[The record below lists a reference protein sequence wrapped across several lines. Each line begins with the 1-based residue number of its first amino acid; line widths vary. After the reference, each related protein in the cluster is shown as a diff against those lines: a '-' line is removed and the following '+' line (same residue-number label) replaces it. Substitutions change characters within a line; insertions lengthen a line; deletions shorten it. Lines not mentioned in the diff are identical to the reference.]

1 MWRPCKGFRILEYGT
16 ILLVESRIWKILVVL
31 PKFLGCWIRNTV
43 QLVHILLTI
52 GIRSSTN
59 KESGTQYKES
69 GIHSMEY
76 RILDFIGFPY
86 MERYVALHLRDRS
99 KAVALR
105 YRHRAD
111 ITVFILEQKPY
122 PVWFSCRRKSYPVYF
137 EHSLNVLGDDLWRW
151 CTVMFNKGALYL
163 DMSRASTA
171 IDNSCCYQQLLI
183 QLFMQ

>member
-1 MWRPCKGFRILEYGT
+1 MHFTQVPVCMDNSSNFNSFHHFYQAMFIQQRIPYRADTKKTYPKCGAREGIPHSGIRNNFARGIQNLENFSCATQIPGLLNKEYGST
-16 ILLVESRIWKILVVL
+16 S
-31 PKFLGCWIRNTV
+31 PD
-43 QLVHILLTI
+43 ILLTI
-52 GIRSSTN
+52 GIRSSTD

-105 YRHRAD
+105 YRHRVD

-122 PVWFSCRRKSYPVYF
+122 PV
-137 EHSLNVLGDDLWRW
+137 
-151 CTVMFNKGALYL
+151 
-163 DMSRASTA
+163 
-171 IDNSCCYQQLLI
+171 
-183 QLFMQ
+183 